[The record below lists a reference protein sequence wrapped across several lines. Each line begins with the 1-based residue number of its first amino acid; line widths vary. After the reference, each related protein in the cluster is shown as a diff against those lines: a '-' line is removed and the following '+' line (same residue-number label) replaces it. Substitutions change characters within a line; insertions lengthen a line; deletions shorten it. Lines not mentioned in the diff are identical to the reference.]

1 MAGFLGTLFMGN
13 VGLRLLTPPRAA
25 YNKMASDFG
34 RGAKMIGTVG
44 QKEHKKAIDMQ
55 DKNTRN
61 SVMRSQFLLRQARKT
76 NSAEDVAA
84 LKEELMKLN
93 TLTDGAIMRVSQALG
108 KGAAANLGLHQQ
120 NLGNYEN
127 VLGGLEETGA
137 ITSLEERFESL
148 GDKITHISS
157 TVLNTFQQSLSTSV
171 MALTTLGF
179 QTQMAARSLIEY
191 EKELVNANS
200 IFQVSNDELYSISD
214 EVVNVGLNYALTYD
228 NMSSALYQF
237 ASAGLDAAE
246 SQEILADVMKLS
258 MAVQGDSEVLGKLLI
273 QVIKGFGLEFSES
286 GKLADQFALAVN
298 ESLLEYQD
306 LASAVKFAMPFFAST
321 NQGVEQL
328 FGGLAILSDRALEAG
343 IAGRGLRQALAELA
357 ESLGENQR
365 NFQEM
370 GINITDSSGN
380 LLQMT
385 EIAQEFKKH
394 FGEAANDTEL
404 LTTLISDLNV
414 RGATAF
420 VHLVQNADEFTA
432 VTERLANAQGDSA
445 RMAEKQME
453 SLSNQIVV
461 TKNAIIGAFLFSEA
475 QEDGTKGVNSF
486 HQSLLDLVQ
495 MVREKFTVQL
505 EDGTFILSE
514 FGFQIRDVATK
525 FVTEFTDVL
534 DKSLSIIVN
543 FLDSNNHLID
553 VLKALFVPL
562 NAVIAIF
569 EAIPDSLQPAA
580 LEFFVMSRMI
590 GGVGAGLV
598 FVIRGFNELL
608 NMLPFM
614 NGEMATFAGTLAQIV
629 GSLMIIAGLV
639 GVVGGIAGMATGAGF
654 GAGLT
659 AATGGASLLGTG
671 AAVFAGGSV
680 IKGAE
685 GIAASSSNIDSIY
698 DDYSASV
705 GGGTSVGA
713 TSTSPTSL
721 NVDYLNIR
729 SDNLND
735 AFYNAQYST

>member
-34 RGAKMIGTVG
+34 RGAKLIGTVG

-93 TLTDGAIMRVSQALG
+93 ALTDGAIMRVSQALG

-127 VLGGLEETGA
+127 VLGGLEKSGA
-137 ITSLEERFESL
+137 ITSLEEQFESL
-148 GDKITHISS
+148 GDRITHISS
-157 TVLNTFQQSLSTSV
+157 TVLNTFQQALSTSV

-179 QTQMAARSLIEY
+179 QTQMAARSLISY

-214 EVVNVGLNYALTYD
+214 EVIGVGLNYALTYD
-228 NMSSALYQF
+228 NMSQALYQF

-246 SQEILADVMKLS
+246 SQVILADVMKLS
-258 MAVQGDSEVLGKLLI
+258 MAVQGDSETLGKLLI
-273 QVIKGFGLEFSES
+273 QTIKGFGMEYSES
-286 GKLADQFALAVN
+286 SKLADQFALAIN

-306 LASAVKFAMPFFAST
+306 LASAVKFAMPFFVST

-328 FGGLAILSDRALEAG
+328 LGGLAILTDRALEAG

-357 ESLGENQR
+357 ESLGENTR

-385 EIAQEFKKH
+385 EIAQEFNKH

-420 VHLVQNADEFTA
+420 VHLVQNADEFA
-432 VTERLANAQGDSA
+432 EVTEKLANAQGDSA

-453 SLSNQIVV
+453 SLSNQIIV
-461 TKNAIIGAFLFSEA
+461 TKSAIIGAFLFSEA
-475 QEDGTKGVNSF
+475 QEDGTRGVNSF
-486 HQSLLDLVQ
+486 HKSLLDLVQ

-505 EDGTFILSE
+505 EDSTFILSE

-525 FVTEFTDVL
+525 FVTEFTDIL
-534 DKSLSIIVN
+534 DRSLDIIVN

-562 NAVIAIF
+562 NVVIGLF
-569 EAIPDSLQPAA
+569 ETIPDSLQPAA
-580 LEFFVMSRMI
+580 LEFFVLSRMV
-590 GGVGAGLV
+590 GGVGASAV
-598 FVIRGFNELL
+598 FVIRMFSELL
-608 NMLPFM
+608 QMIPGVNS
-614 NGEMATFAGTLAQIV
+614 EVATLAGTLAQIV
-629 GSLMIIAGLV
+629 GSLMIIAGIGSTIFGIGALFTGV
-639 GVVGGIAGMATGAGF
+639 GTPAGLGGIMAGSTLASTGVGLLAGGTVFKATENV
-654 GAGLT
+654 
-659 AATGGASLLGTG
+659 AAT
-671 AAVFAGGSV
+671 
-680 IKGAE
+680 
-685 GIAASSSNIDSIY
+685 SSGVDAIY
-698 DDYSASV
+698 DDYAASV
-705 GGGTSVGA
+705 GSGVSVGA

-721 NVDYLNIR
+721 NVDNLNIR

-735 AFYNAQYST
+735 AFFNAQYST

>member
-34 RGAKMIGTVG
+34 RGAKLIGTVG

-127 VLGGLEETGA
+127 VLGGLEESGA
-137 ITSLEERFESL
+137 ITSLEEQFESL
-148 GDKITHISS
+148 GDRITHISS

-179 QTQMAARSLIEY
+179 QTQMAARSLIAY

-214 EVVNVGLNYALTYD
+214 EVIGVGLNYALTYD
-228 NMSSALYQF
+228 NMSQALYQF
-237 ASAGLDAAE
+237 ASAGLSAAE
-246 SQEILADVMKLS
+246 SQVILADVMKLS
-258 MAVQGDSEVLGKLLI
+258 MAVQGDSETLGKLLI
-273 QVIKGFGLEFSES
+273 QTIKGFGMEYSES
-286 GKLADQFALAVN
+286 AKLADQFALAIN

-306 LASAVKFAMPFFAST
+306 LASAVKFAMPFFVST

-328 FGGLAILSDRALEAG
+328 LGGLAILTDRALEAG

-357 ESLGENQR
+357 ESLGDNTRE
-365 NFQEM
+365 FQEM
-370 GINITDSSGN
+370 GINITDASGN

-385 EIAQEFKKH
+385 EIAQIFNKR
-394 FGEAANDTEL
+394 FSEAANDTEL

-420 VHLVQNADEFTA
+420 VHLVQNADEFA
-432 VTERLANAQGDSA
+432 EVTEKLANAQGDSA

-453 SLSNQIVV
+453 SLSNQIIV
-461 TKNAIIGAFLFSEA
+461 TKSAIIGAFLFSEA
-475 QEDGTKGVNSF
+475 QEDGTRGVNSF

-505 EDGTFILSE
+505 EDSTYILSE

-525 FVTEFTDVL
+525 FVTEFTDIL
-534 DKSLSIIVN
+534 DRSLDIIVN

-562 NAVIAIF
+562 NVVIGLF
-569 EAIPDSLQPAA
+569 ETIPDSLQPAA
-580 LEFFVMSRMI
+580 LEFFVLSRMI
-590 GGVGAGLV
+590 GGVGASMV
-598 FVIRGFNELL
+598 FVIRMFSELL
-608 NMLPFM
+608 QMIPGVNSEVAML
-614 NGEMATFAGTLAQIV
+614 AGTLAQIV
-629 GSLMIIAGLV
+629 GSLMIIAGI
-639 GVVGGIAGMATGAGF
+639 GSTIFGIGALLTGAGTPLGL
-654 GAGLT
+654 GAIMGGSTLASTGVGL
-659 AATGGASLLGTG
+659 L
-671 AAVFAGGSV
+671 AGGTVFKATESV
-680 IKGAE
+680 TAT
-685 GIAASSSNIDSIY
+685 SSSADAIY
-698 DDYSASV
+698 DDYAASV

-735 AFYNAQYST
+735 AFFNAQYST

>member
-1 MAGFLGTLFMGN
+1 MGN

-137 ITSLEERFESL
+137 ITSLEEQFESL
-148 GDKITHISS
+148 GNRITHISS
-157 TVLNTFQQSLSTSV
+157 TVLNTFQQALSTSV

-179 QTQMAARSLIEY
+179 QTQMAARSLIAY

-214 EVVNVGLNYALTYD
+214 EVVGVGLNYALTYD
-228 NMSSALYQF
+228 NMSQALYQF
-237 ASAGLDAAE
+237 ASAGLSAAE
-246 SQEILADVMKLS
+246 SQVILADVMKLS
-258 MAVQGDSEVLGKLLI
+258 MAVQGDSETLGKLLI
-273 QVIKGFGLEFSES
+273 QTIKGFGMEYSES
-286 GKLADQFALAVN
+286 AKLADQFALAIN

-306 LASAVKFAMPFFAST
+306 LASAVKFAMPFFVST

-328 FGGLAILSDRALEAG
+328 LGGLAILTDRALEAG

-357 ESLGENQR
+357 ESLGDNTRE
-365 NFQEM
+365 FQEM
-370 GINITDSSGN
+370 GINITDASGN

-385 EIAQEFKKH
+385 EIAQIFNKR
-394 FGEAANDTEL
+394 FSEAANDTEL

-420 VHLVQNADEFTA
+420 VHLVQNADEFA
-432 VTERLANAQGDSA
+432 EVTEKLANAQGDSA

-453 SLSNQIVV
+453 SLSNQIIV
-461 TKNAIIGAFLFSEA
+461 TKSAIIGAFLFSEA
-475 QEDGTKGVNSF
+475 QADGTRGVNSF

-495 MVREKFTVQL
+495 MIREKFTVQL
-505 EDGTFILSE
+505 EDGTYILSE

-525 FVTEFTDVL
+525 FVTEFTDIL
-534 DKSLSIIVN
+534 DKSLDIIVN

-562 NAVIAIF
+562 NVVIGLF
-569 EAIPDSLQPAA
+569 ETIPDSLQPAA
-580 LEFFVMSRMI
+580 LEFFVLSRMI
-590 GGVGAGLV
+590 GGVGASMV
-598 FVIRGFNELL
+598 FVIRMFSELL
-608 NMLPFM
+608 QMIPGVNSEVAML
-614 NGEMATFAGTLAQIV
+614 AGTLAQIV
-629 GSLMIIAGLV
+629 GSLMIIAGI
-639 GVVGGIAGMATGAGF
+639 GSTIFGIGALLTGAGTPLGL
-654 GAGLT
+654 GAIMGGSTLAST
-659 AATGGASLLGTG
+659 GVGMLAGGTVFKATESVAATSSGAD
-671 AAVFAGGSV
+671 A
-680 IKGAE
+680 
-685 GIAASSSNIDSIY
+685 IY
-698 DDYSASV
+698 DDYAASV

-735 AFYNAQYST
+735 AFFNAQYST

>member
-1 MAGFLGTLFMGN
+1 MGN

-127 VLGGLEETGA
+127 VLGGLEESGS
-137 ITSLEERFESL
+137 IISLEERFESL

-214 EVVNVGLNYALTYD
+214 EVVGVGLNYALTYD
-228 NMSSALYQF
+228 NMSQALYQF
-237 ASAGLDAAE
+237 ASAGLSAAE
-246 SQEILADVMKLS
+246 SQVILADVMKLS
-258 MAVQGDSEVLGKLLI
+258 MAVQGDSETLGKLLI
-273 QVIKGFGLEFSES
+273 QTIKGFGMEYSES
-286 GKLADQFALAVN
+286 SKLADQFALAIN

-306 LASAVKFAMPFFAST
+306 LASAVKFAMPFFVST

-328 FGGLAILSDRALEAG
+328 LGGLAILTDRALEAG

-357 ESLGENQR
+357 ESLGDNTR
-365 NFQEM
+365 KFQEM

-385 EIAQEFKKH
+385 EIAQEFNKH

-420 VHLVQNADEFTA
+420 VHLVQNADEFA
-432 VTERLANAQGDSA
+432 EVTEKLANAQGDSA

-461 TKNAIIGAFLFSEA
+461 TKSAIIGAFLFSEA
-475 QEDGTKGVNSF
+475 QEDGTRGVNSF

-525 FVTEFTDVL
+525 FVNEFADVL
-534 DKSLSIIVN
+534 DSTLTVIVN

-569 EAIPDSLQPAA
+569 ESIPDSIQPAA
-580 LEFFVMSRMI
+580 LEFFVLSRMI
-590 GGVGAGLV
+590 GGVGAGVV
-598 FVIRGFNELL
+598 FVIRGFSELL
-608 NMLPFM
+608 NMLPFV
-614 NGEMATFAGTLAQIV
+614 NGEMATLAGTIGQIV
-629 GSLMIIAGLV
+629 GGLMIIAGLV

-659 AATGGASLLGTG
+659 AATGGASLIGTG
-671 AAVFAGGSV
+671 TALFAGGSV
-680 IKGAE
+680 VKGVE

-705 GGGTSVGA
+705 GGGTSIGA

-735 AFYNAQYST
+735 AFFNAQYST